1 MKEEEMKKE
10 EMIGQISRLT
20 TYLRE
25 EIIEKLEK
33 YNGDSTSVIKE
44 YMGINVKPSTEQKSI
59 KNNQLNQE
67 IYRQIRRT
75 LDESMRQYREKN
87 PINMDEAIKN
97 LRESEEREKE
107 RLKNKNNY

>member
-20 TYLRE
+20 TYSRE

-44 YMGINVKPSTEQKSI
+44 YMGINVKPTNEKSSI
-59 KNNQLNQE
+59 KKNQLNQE

-75 LDESMRQYREKN
+75 LDDSMRQYREKN
-87 PINMDEAIKN
+87 PINMDEAIQN